1 MAIGTTNISMGNI
14 YGEVN
19 NTLPGGTNVS
29 LQTQSQNAGNT
40 THTSTIS
47 GYTSPGGGITG
58 APFGMGEFG
67 GYVNTYA
74 TTSHTSISAD
84 SFESDSNAEAFIRWN
99 VQYNSSGNIRVFVTG
114 GDNLSPTSGTTVYL
128 ITNPAAGYTVRHGTF
143 SHSGN
148 DIPSTSGTI
157 SASAST
163 ILTAPGSTS
172 IRLLIE
178 SGGGYDDV
186 GFASATGSGSLIF
199 EKSGSPT
206 FTYSFTYDMTAETE
220 GSGGQ

>member
-58 APFGMGEFG
+58 SPFGMGEFG

-84 SFESDSNAEAFIRWN
+84 SFESDSNAQAFIRWN

-114 GDNLSPTSGTTVYL
+114 GDNISPTSGTTVYL

-143 SHSGN
+143 SHTG
-148 DIPSTSGTI
+148 DDTPSTLGTI
-157 SASAST
+157 SSSAST
-163 ILTAPGSTS
+163 ISTAPASTS

-178 SGGGYDDV
+178 SGGGYED
-186 GFASATGSGSLIF
+186 FAMVQAAGSGSLIF

-220 GSGGQ
+220 GSGGE

>member
-1 MAIGTTNISMGNI
+1 MAIGTTNISLANI

-58 APFGMGEFG
+58 SPFGMGEFG

-84 SFESDSNAEAFIRWN
+84 SFESDSNAITAIRWN

-114 GDNLSPTSGTTVYL
+114 GDNISPTSGTTVYL

-143 SHSGN
+143 SHTG
-148 DIPSTSGTI
+148 DDTPSTSGTI
-157 SASAST
+157 SSSAST
-163 ILTAPGSTS
+163 ISTAPASTS

-178 SGGGYDDV
+178 SGGGYED
-186 GFASATGSGSLIF
+186 FAMVQAAGSGSLIF

-220 GSGGQ
+220 GSGGE

>member
-1 MAIGTTNISMGNI
+1 MAIGTTNISLANI

-58 APFGMGEFG
+58 SPFGMGEFG

-74 TTSHTSISAD
+74 TTSYSYISAD
-84 SFESDSNAEAFIRWN
+84 TFESDSNAEAFIRWN

-143 SHSGN
+143 NHTGN
-148 DIPSTSGTI
+148 DNPTTSGTI
-157 SASAST
+157 SSSAST
-163 ILTAPGSTS
+163 ISTAPGSTS

-178 SGGGYDDV
+178 SGGDYDQPS
-186 GFASATGSGSLIF
+186 FADAAGSGSLIF

-206 FTYSFTYDMTAETE
+206 FTYSLTYAMTAETE
-220 GSGGQ
+220 GSGGE

>member
-58 APFGMGEFG
+58 SPFGMGEFG

-84 SFESDSNAEAFIRWN
+84 SFESDSNAITAIRWN

-114 GDNLSPTSGTTVYL
+114 GDNISPTSGTTVYL

-143 SHSGN
+143 SHTG
-148 DIPSTSGTI
+148 DDTPSTLGTI
-157 SASAST
+157 SSSAST
-163 ILTAPGSTS
+163 ISTAPASTS

-178 SGGGYDDV
+178 SGGGYED
-186 GFASATGSGSLIF
+186 FAMVQAAGSGSLIF

-220 GSGGQ
+220 GSGGE

>member
-58 APFGMGEFG
+58 SPFGMGEFG

-84 SFESDSNAEAFIRWN
+84 SFESDSNAITAIRWN

-114 GDNLSPTSGTTVYL
+114 GDNISPTSGTTVYL
-128 ITNPAAGYTVRHGTF
+128 ITNPDAGYTVRHGTF
-143 SHSGN
+143 SHTG
-148 DIPSTSGTI
+148 DETPSTLGTI
-157 SASAST
+157 SSSAST
-163 ILTAPGSTS
+163 ISTAPASTS

-178 SGGGYDDV
+178 SGGGYED
-186 GFASATGSGSLIF
+186 FASVQAAGSGSLIF

-220 GSGGQ
+220 GSGGE

>member
-58 APFGMGEFG
+58 SPFGMGEFG

-84 SFESDSNAEAFIRWN
+84 SFESDSNAITAIRWN

-114 GDNLSPTSGTTVYL
+114 GDNISPTSGTTVYL

-143 SHSGN
+143 SHTG
-148 DIPSTSGTI
+148 DDTPSTLGTI
-157 SASAST
+157 SSSAST
-163 ILTAPGSTS
+163 ISTAPASTS

-178 SGGGYDDV
+178 SGGGYED
-186 GFASATGSGSLIF
+186 FASVQAAGSGSLIF

-220 GSGGQ
+220 GSGGE

>member
-58 APFGMGEFG
+58 SPFGMGEFG

-84 SFESDSNAEAFIRWN
+84 SFESDSNAITAIRWN

-114 GDNLSPTSGTTVYL
+114 GDNISPTSGTTVYL

-143 SHSGN
+143 SHTG
-148 DIPSTSGTI
+148 DDTPSTSGTI
-157 SASAST
+157 SSSAST
-163 ILTAPGSTS
+163 ISTAPASTS

-178 SGGGYDDV
+178 SGGGYED
-186 GFASATGSGSLIF
+186 FAIAEAAGSGSLIF

-220 GSGGQ
+220 GSGGE